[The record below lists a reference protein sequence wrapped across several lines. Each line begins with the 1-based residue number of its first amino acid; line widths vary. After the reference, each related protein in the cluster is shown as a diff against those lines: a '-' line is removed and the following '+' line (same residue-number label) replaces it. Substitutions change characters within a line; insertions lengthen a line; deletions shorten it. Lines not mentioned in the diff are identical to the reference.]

1 LNVCKYIIVTY
12 IGFTVHFFT
21 FTPLN
26 LLLSIIREICASM
39 SVVVFTE
46 KNKAASQIAG
56 ILSGGSF
63 NRASVAGV
71 SVYDFKKN
79 GKEWRIMGLSGHIMG
94 YDFPAE
100 FNNWRECDPAILLDV
115 PPVKYVTKESF
126 SQAITLLSK
135 DADELI
141 LACDFDR
148 EGENIGFEAKSIA
161 EKVSSAPVK
170 RARFSSLSASEI
182 NKAFDNLV
190 EPDTNLAMS
199 AEARQILDLRMGAAF
214 TRFMTLSVRERAR
227 TKGVIS
233 IGPCQTPT
241 CGFVYER
248 EKLIRDFESKDFWK
262 IEGTF
267 SSKGN
272 EITATHRSGNISDVE
287 TAKEIFDRIKDAKEA
302 VVAKKNVKE
311 ARTSP
316 PYPLNTTEFLKRA
329 SKFLGVSPDVALE
342 VAEQLYLSG
351 FTSYPRTETNMYADD
366 FDFKSKVMAFTT
378 GIYRAHALLIISTG
392 INCRNG
398 TRDGHDHPP
407 IHPIKAASKDEVEK
421 NVRMPDAWK
430 IYDLISRHFLA
441 NLMPLAIFEKTR
453 LEIHVRDEMFDTSG
467 SVMKDAGWLAAYP
480 FENKNDKLL
489 PDVSEKEILVVK
501 EIKNTKSQ
509 TAPPKKITE
518 AELLTLMDKHGVGT
532 KATAPSHIETNK
544 KRGYFETKGKTISIL
559 DTGFTLM
566 ETLDLTVPI
575 LIRPDIRARIE
586 SLIQDVEDGVKEYGS
601 ALLEGQR
608 LIKEM
613 YAQLSSSKGDIVAKL
628 AGTINDEQVASDKKS
643 FIGICPECEHM
654 LRIVT
659 TDKGRFVG
667 CSGYPQCKNTYPLPK
682 AGALSILRSKKCKK
696 DGIAVVKVGAKYHW
710 SVGFGPCF
718 TCESEKECF
727 PPDVVGPCTN
737 CDGSM
742 FLITT
747 KDTRFLG
754 CTKRCGH
761 TQSIPKNGRLTI
773 LKENCEHCDWKILR
787 IKEKDK
793 DAKEF
798 CTNVKCPSKK
808 RPASTQ
814 L

>member
-1 LNVCKYIIVTY
+1 
-12 IGFTVHFFT
+12 
-21 FTPLN
+21 
-26 LLLSIIREICASM
+26 M

-46 KNKAASQIAG
+46 KNKAASQIAK
-56 ILSGGSF
+56 ILSGGSV
-63 NRASVAGV
+63 NRASIAGI

-79 GKEWRIMGLSGHIMG
+79 GKEWRIMGLAGHIMG

-115 PPVKYVTKESF
+115 PPEKNVTKDSF
-126 SQAITLLSK
+126 STAITMLSK

-170 RARFSSLSASEI
+170 RARFSSLSSSEV
-182 NKAFDNLV
+182 NKAFDKLI
-190 EPDTNLAMS
+190 EPDSNLAMS

-248 EKLIRDFESKDFWK
+248 ERLIRNFESKDFWK

-267 SSKGN
+267 NSKN
-272 EITATHRSGNISDVE
+272 KDFVANHRGGNISD
-287 TAKEIFDRIKDAKEA
+287 AKKAKQIFDRIKDIKQAI
-302 VVAKKNVKE
+302 VAKKSVKE
-311 ARTSP
+311 SKTNA

-329 SKFLGVSPDVALE
+329 SKFLDVSPDVALE
-342 VAEQLYLSG
+342 TAEQLYLSG
-351 FTSYPRTETNMYADD
+351 FTSYPRTETNKYADD
-366 FDFKSKVMAFTT
+366 FDFRSKVMAYTNS
-378 GIYRAHALLIISTG
+378 IYREHALLIISSG

-421 NVRMPDAWK
+421 SVRMPDAWK
-430 IYDLISRHFLA
+430 VYDLITRHFLA
-441 NLMPLAIFEKTR
+441 NLMPPAVFEKTR
-453 LEIHVRDEMFDTSG
+453 LEIHVVDEIFDTSG

-489 PDVSEKEILVVK
+489 PDVSEKEILLVK
-501 EIKNTKSQ
+501 EIRNIKSK
-509 TAPPKKITE
+509 TAPPKKLTE

-566 ETLDLTVPI
+566 ETLDTTVPI
-575 LIRPDIRARIE
+575 LIRPDIRSRIE
-586 SLIQDVEDGVKEYGS
+586 ALIQDVEDGKKEYDS
-601 ALLEGQR
+601 VLLEGR
-608 LIKEM
+608 NLIKDM
-613 YAQLSSSKGDIVAKL
+613 YAQLSASKGDIVAKL
-628 AGTINDEQVASDKKS
+628 AGTINDEQVASDKKN
-643 FIGICPECEHM
+643 FIGTCPECNRM
-654 LRIVT
+654 LRIVS

-682 AGALSILRSKKCKK
+682 VGALKILRSKQCKK
-696 DGIAVVKVGAKYHW
+696 DGVAIIKVGNKYHW

-727 PPDVVGPCTN
+727 PPDILGPCPN

-747 KDTRFLG
+747 KDSRFLG

-773 LKENCEHCDWKILR
+773 LKNVCDHCGWRQIR
-787 IKEKDK
+787 IKEKEK

-808 RPASTQ
+808 LKRG
-814 L
+814 